1 MPVELLLE
9 RAYHWERTCGGDE
22 FLNQPIGESRRMWTW
37 TQAMHEARHMAGFLK
52 SQGWPPGS
60 RIVILSGNCAWWVM
74 ADLAVWMAGHASVPI
89 YASSTVDSGRR
100 LMLHCEPAAC
110 FIGPTETPGLAQAI
124 PASALCIRFPNAG
137 PVACDGAIDWD
148 SAIAEGRPIEGDPV
162 RPAGDLATI
171 IYTSG
176 TTGNPKGVMHCFGAI
191 SHCVDAVMQFT
202 GRHGRERL
210 FSYLPLAHIAE
221 RALTEATAIRENA
234 VTSFCDGMQTFLR
247 DLEAARPTVFF
258 SVPRLYAKFQQKVW
272 EKMPQS
278 RLEMLLHVPLA
289 GDLVRKEIIRHLGL
303 STVRLAAS
311 GSAAMPMDLLLWW
324 RHLGLP
330 LAEGYGTTEAGIT
343 HTAPNGEFRA
353 GYVGCGGPGV
363 ETRIAPNGELLIK
376 SPMNMLGYYKDP
388 DLTRETFT
396 EDGFIK
402 TGDLGEL
409 DAEGWLKING
419 RIKEQFKTSKGK
431 YVLPSGIEAILERH
445 PAVEACLV
453 LGADW
458 PAPCA
463 AIVLTPLARK
473 NAATEHGRNALEH
486 SLQQMLDSAN
496 AKLEDYERLK
506 LVAIV
511 DGGWTMER
519 GFLTPTMKMKRPVL
533 EAYYRPRVA
542 EWMARNKPVVWDS
555 EIPDHSTISGPAGAN
570 STD

>member
-1 MPVELLLE
+1 M
-9 RAYHWERTCGGDE
+9 TC
-22 FLNQPIGESRRMWTW
+22 
-37 TQAMHEARHMAGFLK
+37 AGT
-52 SQGWPPGS
+52 
-60 RIVILSGNCAWWVM
+60 I
-74 ADLAVWMAGHASVPI
+74 
-89 YASSTVDSGRR
+89 
-100 LMLHCEPAAC
+100 E
-110 FIGPTETPGLAQAI
+110 
-124 PASALCIRFPNAG
+124 
-137 PVACDGAIDWD
+137 WD
-148 SAIAEGRPIEGDPV
+148 SAIAESGPVEGDPV

-176 TTGNPKGVMHCFGAI
+176 TTGNPKGVMHCFGAL
-191 SHCVDAVMQFT
+191 SHCVDAVTQFT

-210 FSYLPLAHIAE
+210 LSYLPLAHIAE
-221 RALTEATAIRENA
+221 RALTEATAIRENC
-234 VTSFCDGMQTFLR
+234 VVSFCENTATFLR

-272 EKMPQS
+272 EKMPES

-289 GDLVRKEIIRHLGL
+289 GDLVRKEIIKQLGL
-303 STVRLAAS
+303 ITVRLAAS

-330 LAEGYGTTEAGIT
+330 LAEGFGTTEAGIT

-353 GYVGCGGPGV
+353 GYVGCGAPGV

-388 DLTRETFT
+388 DLTREAFT

-409 DAEGWLKING
+409 DADGWLKIKG

-431 YVLPSGIEAILERH
+431 YVLPSGIEAILGRH

-453 LGADW
+453 LGANW

-463 AIVLTPLARK
+463 AVVLTPQARQS
-473 NAATEHGRNALEH
+473 AATERGRHALEH
-486 SLQQMLDSAN
+486 SLQQMLETAN
-496 AKLEDYERLK
+496 AKLEDYEQLK
-506 LVAIV
+506 LIAIV
-511 DGGWTMER
+511 DGGWTIEK

-533 EAYYRPRVA
+533 EAYYGPRIS
-542 EWMARNKPVVWDS
+542 EWMARNKPIVWDA
-555 EIPDHSTISGPAGAN
+555 EIPDHSTIRGTAGAN